1 MKALKAF
8 YGETLESGNKK
19 YYRPGDIITC
29 KDKKLIGDWVKLG
42 LMEKPKAEKKAAP
55 KKAKKEGTPPGAKK

>member
-19 YYRPGDIITC
+19 YYRPGDTITC
-29 KDKKLIGDWVKLG
+29 KDKAELARWQKLG
-42 LMEKPKAEKKAAP
+42 LCSKPEKKAAP